1 MSIQA
6 VFFDMGGTI
15 ETFAHDPQMR
25 LQVTPELDSLFH
37 SFHIDLHLD
46 TPGLYQLI
54 TTGLNAYH
62 KEAVATEDELP
73 AVEVWKRYILPAYP
87 QFFPA
92 LDAHGEEL
100 MYWLDTNYF
109 HRELRPE
116 VPAVLSDLKDL
127 GIFIGLISNICSR
140 NQVSD
145 NLKKYGI
152 ADYFSV
158 ITTSAQFGRRKPD
171 PSIFRHAAFMA
182 GMPTSKCA
190 YVGDRVIRDIIGARR
205 AGFKLAVQII
215 HPFNHGEID
224 EGAVP
229 DAIIHHMDELIDI
242 IKVENSKPEQTHAAN
257 NSIKA
262 LLFDAG
268 DILYLRPN
276 RGEVLKQFLAE
287 IGLAINPEGE
297 DVRTEIK
304 LRAYRGEISRDKYF
318 TEMITSYGVSQP
330 DHIRRGKIIFAEADD
345 NIQFFDGVCETLQE
359 LKSKGYML
367 GIITDTAVPAYVK
380 MKWFENGG
388 FGAVW
393 DCYIS
398 SREIGYEKPDPRIY
412 YAALNQ
418 LGLSP
423 EEAFF
428 VGHSPE
434 ELTGATAVG
443 MHTITF
449 NPDDGAVAEHTA
461 DAFSDIQKIVDSY
474 HPQQQDSHEQPIY

>member
-25 LQVTPELDSLFH
+25 LQVTPELNSLLC
-37 SFHIDLHLD
+37 SFDIDLHLD
-46 TPGLYQLI
+46 TNDLYQLI
-54 TTGLNAYH
+54 STGLKAYH
-62 KEAVATEDELP
+62 NEAVATEDELP
-73 AVEVWKRYILPAYP
+73 AVEVWKRYILPAHP
-87 QFFPA
+87 QFFAA

-116 VPAVLSDLKDL
+116 VPAVLSDLKEMGL
-127 GIFIGLISNICSR
+127 IIGLISNVCSR
-140 NQVSD
+140 NQVAD

-152 ADYFSV
+152 AETFSV
-158 ITTSAQFGRRKPD
+158 VITSAEFGRRKPD
-171 PSIFRHAAFMA
+171 PSIFRHAAYLA
-182 GMPTSKCA
+182 GVPTSKCA
-190 YVGDRVIRDIIGARR
+190 YVGDRVVRDIIGARR
-205 AGFKLAVQII
+205 AGYKLAVQIV
-215 HPFNHGEID
+215 HTFNHGESD

-229 DAIIHHMDELIDI
+229 DAVIQHMGELVGI
-242 IKVENSKPEQTHAAN
+242 IKAEAGKPEQNHAAS

-276 RGEVLKQFLAE
+276 RGEALKQFLAE

-297 DVRTEIK
+297 DLRTDIK
-304 LRAYRGEISRDKYF
+304 LRAYRGDISRDEYF

-330 DHIRRGKIIFAEADD
+330 DHIRRGKILLAEADD
-345 NIQFFDGVCETLQE
+345 NIRFFDGVCESLQE
-359 LKSKGYML
+359 LKSQGYML

-388 FGAVW
+388 FGEVW

-418 LGLSP
+418 LGLKP
-423 EEAFF
+423 DEAFF

-434 ELTGATAVG
+434 ELVGADAVG

-461 DAFSDIQKIVDSY
+461 VAFADILEIVDRY
-474 HPQQQDSHEQPIY
+474 RLQPEDAHDQPID

>member
-25 LQVTPELDSLFH
+25 LLVTPELNSLLC
-37 SFHIDLHLD
+37 SFTIDLHLD
-46 TPGLYQLI
+46 TSNLYQLI
-54 TTGLNAYH
+54 STGLKAYH
-62 KEAVATEDELP
+62 NEAVATEDEIP
-73 AVEVWKRYILPAYP
+73 AVEVWKKYILPTYP
-87 QFFPA
+87 QFFAA
-92 LDAHGEEL
+92 LDTHGEEL

-109 HRELRPE
+109 HRKLRPE
-116 VPAVLSDLKDL
+116 VPAVLTDLKEMGL
-127 GIFIGLISNICSR
+127 FIGLISNICSR
-140 NQVSD
+140 NQVPD
-145 NLKKYGI
+145 NLQKYGI

-158 ITTSAQFGRRKPD
+158 VITSADFGRRKPD
-171 PSIFRHAAFMA
+171 PSIFRHAAYMA
-182 GMPTSKCA
+182 GVPTSKCA

-205 AGFKLAVQII
+205 AGYKLAVQII
-215 HPFNHGEID
+215 HTFNHGEPD
-224 EGAVP
+224 DGAVP
-229 DAIIHHMDELIDI
+229 DAVIQNMGELIEI
-242 IKVENSKPEQTHAAN
+242 IKTENNKPEQTQAASN
-257 NSIKA
+257 PIKA

-276 RGEVLKQFLAE
+276 RGKALKQFLAE
-287 IGLAINPEGE
+287 IGLALNPERE
-297 DVRTEIK
+297 AVRTDIK
-304 LRAYRGEISRDKYF
+304 LRAYRGEISRDQYF

-330 DHIRRGKIIFAEADD
+330 DHIRGGKIILAEADD
-345 NIQFFDGVCETLQE
+345 NIQFFDGVCETLQA
-359 LKSKGYML
+359 LKSRGYML

-388 FGAVW
+388 FGEVW

-412 YAALNQ
+412 HAAMKQ
-418 LGLSP
+418 LGLKP
-423 EEAFF
+423 EETFF

-434 ELTGATAVG
+434 ELVGATAVG

-461 DAFSDIQKIVDSY
+461 DTFTDILKIVENYRLYREDR
-474 HPQQQDSHEQPIY
+474 HGKPCD